1 MKRSLY
7 QILFKFGAT
16 RLAAWWNRGRVMI
29 LCYHGVTARAE
40 RMEDDPTGLHIRAE
54 RFEAQLE
61 HLRRRYRVLS
71 LGEYLAAR
79 REGRRLPPRSV
90 VITFD
95 DGYRNFY
102 TMAAP
107 RLRERGLP
115 AALFLT
121 VGKIAAAPRAEGDW
135 EPEDDVRYLSWP
147 EVVELRDGGV
157 EIGSHT
163 CTHPMLSQLP
173 FEEAERE
180 LRDSLREVARH
191 TGDEAPP
198 FAYPFGDYTA
208 ELAER
213 TRTLGYSCALTTDA
227 GTNGEGEDLYK
238 LRRVLV
244 GDDDDEPAFAARVS
258 GLAALLGRARGGR
271 ALS

>member
-1 MKRSLY
+1 VKRSLY
-7 QILFKFGAT
+7 QILFRLGVT

-40 RMEDDPTGLHIRAE
+40 RMAEDPTGLHIRAE

-61 HLRRRYRVLS
+61 HLRRHYRVLA

-79 REGRRLPPRSV
+79 REGRKLPPHSV

-107 RLRERGLP
+107 RLRERRLP

-121 VGKIAAAPRAEGDW
+121 VGEIGAAPRAAGGW

-147 EVVELRDGGV
+147 EVLELRERGV
-157 EIGSHT
+157 EVGSHT
-163 CTHPMLSQLP
+163 WTHPMLSKLP
-173 FEEAERE
+173 AEEAERE
-180 LRDSLREVARH
+180 LRESLAEVARR
-191 TGDEAPP
+191 TGEAAPP
-198 FAYPFGDYTA
+198 FAYPFGDYTP
-208 ELAER
+208 ELAGR
-213 TRTLGYSCALTTDA
+213 ARTLGYSCALTTDG
-227 GTNGEGEDLYK
+227 GTNDEGADLYK

-258 GLAALLGRARGGR
+258 GLAALLARVR
-271 ALS
+271 S

>member
-1 MKRSLY
+1 VKRSLY
-7 QILFKFGAT
+7 RILFRLGVT

-40 RMEDDPTGLHIRAE
+40 RMAEDPTGLHIRAE

-61 HLRRRYRVLS
+61 HLRRHYRVLP

-79 REGRRLPPRSV
+79 RGGRPLPPRSV

-107 RLRERGLP
+107 RLRVRGLP
-115 AALFLT
+115 ASLFLT
-121 VGKIAAAPRAEGDW
+121 VGEIGAEPRGDGGW

-147 EVVELRDGGV
+147 EVVELRGRGV

-163 CTHPMLSQLP
+163 CTHPMLSKLP
-173 FEEAERE
+173 AAEAERE
-180 LRDSLREVARH
+180 LRESLAEVARR
-191 TGDEAPP
+191 TGEPAPP
-198 FAYPFGDYTA
+198 FAYPFGDYTP

-213 TRTLGYSCALTTDA
+213 ARALGYSCALTTDA
-227 GTNGEGEDLYK
+227 GPNGAGEDLYR

-258 GLAALLGRARGGR
+258 GLAALLAR

>member
-7 QILFKFGAT
+7 RILYGLGVT

-29 LCYHGVTARAE
+29 LCYHGVTARGE
-40 RMEDDPTGLHIRAE
+40 RMPDDPTGLHIRAE
-54 RFEAQLE
+54 RFESQLE
-61 HLRRRYRVLS
+61 HLRRRYRVLP
-71 LGEYLAAR
+71 LCEYLAAR

-107 RLRERGLP
+107 RLRERDLP

-121 VGKIAAAPRAEGDW
+121 VGEIGAAPRGDSGGW

-147 EVVELRDGGV
+147 EVLELRGRGV

-163 CTHPMLSQLP
+163 YTHPMLSRLP
-173 FEEAERE
+173 VEEAERE
-180 LRDSLREVARH
+180 LRESLAEVARR
-191 TGDEAPP
+191 TGEPAPP
-198 FAYPFGDYTA
+198 FAYPFGDYTPQ
-208 ELAER
+208 LAER
-213 TRTLGYSCALTTDA
+213 ANALGYSCALTTDA
-227 GTNGEGEDLYK
+227 GANDDRADLYA

-258 GLAALLGRARGGR
+258 GLAALLARAR
-271 ALS
+271 S

>member
-7 QILFKFGAT
+7 KILFGLGVT
-16 RLAAWWNRGRVMI
+16 RLAAWLNRGRVMI
-29 LCYHGVTARAE
+29 LCYHGVTAREE
-40 RMEDDPTGLHIRAE
+40 RMADDPTGLHIRAG

-61 HLRRRYRVLS
+61 HLRRHYRVLP

-107 RLRERGLP
+107 RLGERGLP
-115 AALFLT
+115 AALFVT
-121 VGKIAAAPRAEGDW
+121 VGEIGAEPRGADGAW
-135 EPEDDVRYLSWP
+135 RPEDDVRYLSWP
-147 EVVELRDGGV
+147 EVLELRGRGV

-163 CTHPMLSQLP
+163 CTHPMLSRLP
-173 FEEAERE
+173 AAEAERE
-180 LRDSLREVARH
+180 LRESLAEVARH
-191 TGDEAPP
+191 TGEAAPP
-198 FAYPFGDYTA
+198 FAYPFGDYTP

-213 TRTLGYSCALTTDA
+213 ARALGYSCALTTDA
-227 GTNGEGEDLYK
+227 GANDGDADLYA

-258 GLAALLGRARGGR
+258 GLAALLSRAR
-271 ALS
+271 S

>member
-7 QILFKFGAT
+7 KVLFRLGVT
-16 RLAAWWNRGRVMI
+16 RLVAWWNRRRVMI

-40 RMEDDPTGLHIRAE
+40 RMADDPTGLHIRAE

-61 HLRRRYRVLS
+61 HLRRHYRVLP

-79 REGRRLPPRSV
+79 RAGRRLPPRSV

-115 AALFLT
+115 ASLFLT
-121 VGKIAAAPRAEGDW
+121 VGEIGVAPRGDGGW

-147 EVVELRDGGV
+147 EVLELREHGV
-157 EIGSHT
+157 EVGSHT
-163 CTHPMLSQLP
+163 CTHPKLSKLP
-173 FEEAERE
+173 AGEAERE
-180 LRDSLREVARH
+180 LRESLAEVARR
-191 TGDEAPP
+191 TGEAAPP
-198 FAYPFGDYTA
+198 FAYPFGDYTP

-213 TRTLGYSCALTTDA
+213 TRSLGYSCALTTDA
-227 GTNGEGEDLYK
+227 GANDDGADLYQ

-258 GLAALLGRARGGR
+258 GLAALLARAR
-271 ALS
+271 S